1 LDETKK
7 AYLELHLAVF
17 LFGFTG
23 ILGKLITLNELP
35 LVWWRMFLTSLSFL
49 FFIKT
54 IRTAIKKVDTKFIKH
69 LMFIGFLVA
78 IHWVCFFGSIKYS
91 NVSIALITFSTTTFF
106 TAILEPLMTK
116 SKFKTSEILLGLLII
131 PGMYL
136 IVNAVKLEYMFGVVL
151 GVLGALL
158 ACIFSIMNKKIIHK
172 MDSVSM
178 TAIELSS
185 GWAFLTVIIPIYFY
199 FSNDATFL
207 PQGWADVSYLLVLS
221 ILCTTFA
228 FILSLRVMKYLS
240 AFVVNLT
247 ISLEPIYAIIMA
259 IILFNENE
267 ELTPT
272 FYIGAIIIMLAV
284 FGHPIVKKL
293 TKKKTSEVKL

>member
-1 LDETKK
+1 MDNIKK
-7 AYLELHLAVF
+7 AYLELHFAVF

-23 ILGKLITLNELP
+23 ILGKLISLNELP

-54 IRTAIKKVDTKFIKH
+54 IRTAVKKVDRKFLRH

-78 IHWVCFFGSIKYS
+78 VHWVCFFGSIKYS

-106 TAILEPLMTK
+106 TSILEPLMTK
-116 SKFKTSEILLGLLII
+116 SKFKLSEIGLGLLII
-131 PGMYL
+131 PGMFL
-136 IVNAVKLEYMFGVVL
+136 IVNAVKLEYVTGIIL
-151 GVLGALL
+151 GIIGALL
-158 ACIFSIMNKKIIHK
+158 ACVFSIMNKKIVDK
-172 MDSVSM
+172 MDAVSM

-185 GWAFLTVIIPIYFY
+185 GWAFLCFVIPVYFY
-199 FSNDATFL
+199 FSEDATFL
-207 PQGWADVSYLLVLS
+207 PQGWEDIVYLLILS
-221 ILCTTFA
+221 VVCTTLA

-240 AFVVNLT
+240 AFVANLT

-267 ELTPT
+267 ELTPN
-272 FYIGAIIIMLAV
+272 FYIGAVIILLAV
-284 FGHPIVKKL
+284 FGHPIIKKI
-293 TKKKTSEVKL
+293 TKAKKIEL